1 MRFEDELRAKIQ
13 KLNSEAFSLAVSI
26 GRHQAIEEAAKVAE
40 DASLTCYCETT
51 SDVREDLAEQIR
63 SLKEE

>member
-40 DASLTCYCETT
+40 DLLYPCT
-51 SDVREDLAEQIR
+51 SDKGVPEAIR